1 MKTVTF
7 AKRWKH
13 VISATSYAIY
23 PAKAELV
30 VSDVVAAIAHR
41 DGALKG
47 DPVEAPEPE
56 APETE
61 KSAKKTAKA

>member
-23 PAKAELV
+23 KPGIELV

-41 DGALKG
+41 DGVLKG

-56 APETE
+56 APEAD
-61 KSAKKTAKA
+61 KPAKKIAKG